1 MVEQSGHIEDVLM
14 GIFAVSMMTIAL
26 IDFRK
31 FIIPNVL
38 VVIAGVTGVLL
49 SATGSSGG
57 LGPAIAA
64 GGGAFLL
71 LAATRWGASLVLRK
85 ESMGIGDLKLA
96 GVIGLFTGFVP
107 FLIAL
112 WMASIGGS
120 LYGSLKLRNPPA
132 PPEVPIRRAGKSEI
146 RDKSEIQN
154 PKIPFGA
161 FLALS
166 SLVVVAFKGTIL
178 QILDSWLTLNP

>member
-1 MVEQSGHIEDVLM
+1 MI
-14 GIFAVSMMTIAL
+14 IIAA
-26 IDFRK
+26 IDFRR

-38 VVIAGVTGVLL
+38 VLFAGIAGFLL
-49 SATGSSGG
+49 AALESSDA
-57 LGPAIAA
+57 LGTAITS
-64 GGGAFLL
+64 GGGAFLF
-71 LAATRWGASLVLRK
+71 LAATRWGANAVLRK

-96 GVIGLFTGFVP
+96 GVIGLVTGFVP

-112 WMASIGGS
+112 WGASVAGMV
-120 LYGSLKLRNPPA
+120 YGWMKFRNTKF
-132 PPEVPIRRAGKSEI
+132 ETGNKF
-146 RDKSEIQN
+146 EIQN

-166 SLVVVAFKGTIL
+166 SLVVFAFKGMIL

>member
-1 MVEQSGHIEDVLM
+1 MSAI
-14 GIFAVSMMTIAL
+14 AV
-26 IDFRK
+26 IDFKK

-38 VVIAGVTGVLL
+38 VVLTGINGLL
-49 SATGSSGG
+49 LAISQSSDEVGSAM
-57 LGPAIAA
+57 AA
-64 GGGAFLL
+64 GGGAFLF
-71 LAATRWGASLVLRK
+71 LALTRSGANVVLKR

-112 WMASIGGS
+112 WTASILGTV
-120 LYGSLKLRNPPA
+120 YAFVKIRNP
-132 PPEVPIRRAGKSEI
+132 KSEI
-146 RDKSEIQN
+146 REKSEIQN